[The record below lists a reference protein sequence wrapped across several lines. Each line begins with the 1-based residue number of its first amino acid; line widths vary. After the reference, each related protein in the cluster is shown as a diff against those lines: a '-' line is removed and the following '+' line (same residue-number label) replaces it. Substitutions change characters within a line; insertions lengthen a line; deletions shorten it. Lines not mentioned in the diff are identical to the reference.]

1 MTSKPLSDDEVEIC
15 RLLHEKDNDPLEA
28 LSLPEIKLLRK
39 LDEIVTLRC
48 DFLLKIIQKSMCL
61 ELMFERFDFG
71 DKDKFKVSVKQKGI
85 ITNGFWIFSNYYL
98 TLNEN
103 ELEPQLIKEGYL
115 SN

>member
-1 MTSKPLSDDEVEIC
+1 MTSSSLTDDEVEIC

-39 LDEIVTLRC
+39 LNDIITLRC
-48 DFLLKIIQKSMCL
+48 NYLLKIICEHTCL
-61 ELMFERFDFG
+61 KFAFMRFDFG
-71 DKDKFKVSVKQKGI
+71 DKDTFKVSVTEKEFPA
-85 ITNGFWIFSNYYL
+85 GFWIFPNYFL

-103 ELEPQLIKEGYL
+103 KLESQLIEEGYL